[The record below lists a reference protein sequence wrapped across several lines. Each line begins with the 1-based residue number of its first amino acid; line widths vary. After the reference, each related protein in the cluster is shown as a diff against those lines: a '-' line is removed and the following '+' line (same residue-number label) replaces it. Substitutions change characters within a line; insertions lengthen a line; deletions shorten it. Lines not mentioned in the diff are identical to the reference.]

1 MTFAPGRYQ
10 FTIYTDDG
18 SRLYIDD
25 QLRIDGWGH
34 QTWQYGAE
42 IELTGGP
49 HVLRYEHHEHTG
61 AAWAHLDWAAV
72 PATLGP
78 NETLYPGD
86 SRISA
91 DGRYTLTYQG
101 DGNLVVYRQDWSPA
115 WWSGTWNAGRAVM
128 QDDGNFVVYNGDGW
142 AVWDAGTAGHPEAW
156 LLLANDEMVI
166 YAASGARLRTWGLLG
181 APDAVAA
188 LVMSGGGEAMLAPER
203 AVGGHRR

>member
-1 MTFAPGRYQ
+1 V
-10 FTIYTDDG
+10 D
-18 SRLYIDD
+18 ID
-25 QLRIDGWGH
+25 LAA
-34 QTWQYGAE
+34 GAH
-42 IELTGGP
+42 T
-49 HVLRYEHHEHTG
+49 VRYEYYECW
-61 AAWAHLDWAAV
+61 AWATAHLSWAEAP